1 MTSKH
6 AHVGDLKFYPLT
18 PERWSDFE
26 KFFGKHGAC
35 GGCWCMWWKLK
46 RSDFMRQRG
55 EANRKALKKIVDSGK
70 VPGILAYADS
80 EPVGWCAVSPREAY
94 PALERSPVR
103 KRVDNEPV
111 WSVVCFFVAK
121 PFRGKGLMTKLLQAA
136 IDYVHSQG
144 GKIVEGYPVEPKKG
158 RMPDPFAYTGLVSSF
173 RKVGFVE
180 VLRRSESRPVMRYTI
195 AEK

>member
-1 MTSKH
+1 
-6 AHVGDLKFYPLT
+6 
-18 PERWSDFE
+18 
-26 KFFGKHGAC
+26 
-35 GGCWCMWWKLK
+35 MWWKLK

-55 EANRKALKKIVDSGK
+55 DANRKALKEIVDSGK
-70 VPGILAYADS
+70 VPGIMAYADG

-94 PALERSPVR
+94 PALERSR
-103 KRVDNEPV
+103 ILKRVDDEPV

-121 PFRGKGLMTKLLQAA
+121 QFRGKGIMTKLMEAA
-136 IDYVHSQG
+136 VDYVRLQG

-158 RMPDPFAYTGLVSSF
+158 RMPDPFVYTGVVSVF

-180 VLRRSESRPVMRYTI
+180 VLRRSERRPIMRYVI